1 MTFVQIVDFETSR
14 YEELQRVIDS
24 WLEKSQGNR
33 TAVRSVTG
41 RDRENPQH
49 FMTLVEFP
57 SYEDAM
63 MNSKL
68 PATEEMAGKF
78 RELCSRGPDFRN
90 LDVIREESL

>member
-1 MTFVQIVDFETSR
+1 MTFVQVLDFETSK
-14 YEELQRVIDS
+14 YDELSRLIDT
-24 WLEKSQGNR
+24 WLEKSQGHR
-33 TAVRSVTG
+33 TAVRSLTG

-49 FMTLVEFP
+49 YTTMVEFP

-78 RELCSRGPDFRN
+78 RELCDRGPEFRN
-90 LDVIREESL
+90 LDVIREERL